1 MTLNNTRSQKG
12 KQVDNGTSHLQ
23 MTQGD
28 KNNAQSRKGK
38 EIDTNTTPLE
48 TVQDSQGAT
57 EKIPIQ
63 EMSEKVHQ
71 LAANVET
78 LRHGMAAADACGTT
92 LNAIINCIQQG
103 IDELRP
109 TIDKAEFM
117 IVGNALHDCEEGEDD
132 FEDGYTSEGSAGSD
146 IPAVPEKT
154 RHKLQFSNQD
164 DQGIQEDSSG
174 PLSRSPRSQLR
185 TNTCSAAISLQ
196 QFLHNQAGQS
206 QATLA
211 KKFLDTKG
219 KMSAIEL
226 RSRQRRDKKILAAAN
241 AANKFVPRMTIEVS
255 VEKKDVNQPPSTNV
269 ELKNAAKSSD
279 AGLLRRSK
287 RICNTAYNKAKENKR
302 QRLS

>member
-1 MTLNNTRSQKG
+1 MTLHNTRSQKG
-12 KQVDNGTSHLQ
+12 KQVDTGKSHLQ

-28 KNNAQSRKGK
+28 NNNAQSRKRNETG
-38 EIDTNTTPLE
+38 TNTTSLE
-48 TVQDSQGAT
+48 TVNDNEGAT

-71 LAANVET
+71 LASSVET
-78 LRHGMAAADACGTT
+78 LRYGMAAAAACGAT
-92 LNAIINCIQQG
+92 LHANINRIQQG

-146 IPAVPEKT
+146 IPAVPETT
-154 RHKLQFSNQD
+154 RHKLQLVNQD

-174 PLSRSPRSQLR
+174 PLFGSPPSQLH
-185 TNTCSAAISLQ
+185 TNTRSAASSSQ

-211 KKFLDTKG
+211 KMFLEKEG
-219 KMSAIEL
+219 KMSTIEL

-241 AANKFVPRMTIEVS
+241 AANNFIPRITIEVS

-269 ELKNAAKSSD
+269 EFKNAAKSSD

-287 RICNTAYNKAKENKR
+287 RIRNTAYNKAKENKR